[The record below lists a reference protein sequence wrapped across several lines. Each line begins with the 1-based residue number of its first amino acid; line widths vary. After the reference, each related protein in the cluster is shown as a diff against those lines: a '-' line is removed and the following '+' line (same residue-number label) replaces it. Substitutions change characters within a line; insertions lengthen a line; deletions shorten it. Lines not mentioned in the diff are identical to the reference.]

1 MRAVLCYGGG
11 VVLCRVGVGLCGV
24 NVELSL
30 LPHRGG
36 GGGALT
42 ATATALGNNGGARYS
57 DSVTHLPKP
66 PLTKTTG
73 HLFFHASLVSG
84 RSA

>member
-1 MRAVLCYGGG
+1 MALFWYGCD
-11 VVLCRVGVGLCGV
+11 VVHCRVVVVPYRCSVALA
-24 NVELSL
+24 L
-30 LPHRGG
+30 LRHRGG
-36 GGGALT
+36 GGGALP